1 MTQEDNIKKALKL
14 LFEICEFD
22 FVLLCARSREQD
34 RRVLYQTLTGKKNNI
49 PSASH
54 LRHTFWHVL
63 RVSGNSFASK
73 EMDFNDKA
81 GLLIGDNQ

>member
-34 RRVLYQTLTGKKNNI
+34 RRVLYQTLTGKKNN
-49 PSASH
+49 
-54 LRHTFWHVL
+54 LD
-63 RVSGNSFASK
+63 NK
-73 EMDFNDKA
+73 
-81 GLLIGDNQ
+81 LLLDRL